1 MAEWF
6 KHKTVNFGNVGS
18 IPTAPA
24 NIKLNNKF
32 VTNLLTFCVKTRKI
46 KPSWTNG
53 STLEKCRSL
62 KTAWGFE
69 SLIFRS

>member
-24 NIKLNNKF
+24 NIKLIQQINN
-32 VTNLLTFCVKTRKI
+32 LPQI
-46 KPSWTNG
+46 Y
-53 STLEKCRSL
+53 
-62 KTAWGFE
+62 
-69 SLIFRS
+69 